1 MTITDKMLCAGGNGR
16 QDSCQVFL
24 QNINNAV
31 FYNIVFQGDSGGPLV
46 ADGRL
51 IGVVSWGAGC
61 ARRGL
66 PGVYTNVANSD
77 IRTWISN
84 NTNGL

>member
-1 MTITDKMLCAGGNGR
+1 MRWWQRSTGFLSGFSAEYKLFT
-16 QDSCQVFL
+16 VFRKY
-24 QNINNAV
+24 
-31 FYNIVFQGDSGGPLV
+31 FFQGDSGGPLV
-46 ADGRL
+46 ADGIL